1 MGHTKFVGRIKELNK
16 LEELYSTEK
25 FQMAVIYG
33 RRRVGKTTL
42 INEFC
47 RGKKTIFCVGIEST
61 EKENLENFSKE
72 VWRAEGCEGIMPSF
86 QDFESLFSHIAQ
98 IALSEQIVL
107 VIDEYPYLA
116 SAQPAVSSILQAVID
131 HKLLEGRLFLILCGS
146 SMSFMEHQVLG
157 YKSPLY
163 GRRTAQ
169 FKILPF
175 NFWDSCLMLEGFT
188 TEEQAVFYGITGGIP
203 EYLSRIQSGWTLKQ
217 NLVDMFFSSSGRL
230 FEEPSNLLKQEL
242 RSPAT
247 YNAILTAIADGHSK
261 LNDISNTVGI
271 PTGGCSNLLKSLIE
285 LGIVSKE
292 IPVTEQ
298 SSKKTIYKISD
309 QMFRFWYR
317 FVGPNTNMITAG
329 FGEAVYENVVQ
340 TQLNAFMGFVFEKIC
355 IDYLLIQSASG
366 KSPFFF
372 NKIGSWWGTNVNTRQ
387 QEEIDILAINKN
399 QAVFGECKWK
409 NEAADLRTLN
419 KMVKRSELFSYPDK
433 YIYIF
438 SKSGFTSACIEKAKG
453 NDKIYLIDFADMCQ
467 LRKN

>member
-1 MGHTKFVGRIKELNK
+1 MEHTKFVGRIQELNK
-16 LEELYSTEK
+16 LEELYSTKK

-47 RGKKTIFCVGIEST
+47 KGKKTIFCVGIEST
-61 EKENLENFSKE
+61 EKENLDNFSKE
-72 VWRAEGCEGIMPSF
+72 VWRVEGCESAMPSF
-86 QDFESLFSHIAQ
+86 HDFESLFSHIAQ

-116 SAQPAVSSILQAVID
+116 TAQPAVSSILQAIID
-131 HKLLEGRLFLILCGS
+131 HKLLNSQLFLILCGS

-175 NFWDSCLMLEGFT
+175 NFWDSCLMLDGFS
-188 TEEQAVFYGITGGIP
+188 TEEQAILYGVTSGIP
-203 EYLSRIQSGWTLKQ
+203 EYLSRIRNDWTLKQ
-217 NLVDMFFSSSGRL
+217 NLVDLFFSSSGRL

-242 RSPAT
+242 RNPAT

-292 IPVTEQ
+292 IPITEQ
-298 SSKKTIYKISD
+298 SSKKTIYQISD

-329 FGEAVYENVVQ
+329 FGEAVYDNIVQ
-340 TQLNAFMGFVFEKIC
+340 SQLSAFMGFVFERIC
-355 IDYLLIQSASG
+355 KDYLLIQLGNG

-372 NKIGSWWGTNVNTRQ
+372 NQIGNWWGTNVNTHQ
-387 QEEIDILAINKN
+387 QEEIDILAVNKN
-399 QAVFGECKWK
+399 QAIFGECKWK
-409 NEAADLRTLN
+409 NKSVDLQTLD
-419 KMVKRSELFSYPDK
+419 KVIERSELFSYSDK
-433 YIYIF
+433 YIYLF
-438 SKSGFTSACIEKAKG
+438 SKSGFTSACIKKAKE
-453 NDKIYLIDFADMCQ
+453 NDKIYLIDFADMC
-467 LRKN
+467 